1 MADIMLPLVSTFD
14 AFDSI
19 AQAAFLDMVA
29 QAQGASDSVAA
40 RVGALQALLD
50 QTLGAQANVSTS
62 LAMAT
67 VLLAVRN
74 CC

>member
-1 MADIMLPLVSTFD
+1 MSDMMLPLVSTFD

-19 AQAAFLDMVA
+19 AQVTFLDMVA
-29 QAQGASDSVAA
+29 QAQSASDGVAA

-50 QTLGAQANVSTS
+50 QTLGAQANTSTS

-74 CC
+74 LY